1 MMMNTGGGH
10 WVMRGQQGDIDEDG
24 TKLYDQRVILRL
36 LSYVVPYKF
45 PVFLAMMAVVV
56 YTGATVAIP
65 LIIAIGIDR
74 YIENG
79 DLSGLNTLA
88 AWFGVVLVV
97 HYASNYAHQV
107 LLARVS
113 QRVIYDLRN
122 DLFKHLQDL
131 PMSFHN
137 RHKVGSVMSRAQNDV
152 YQLQEF
158 LDIVVLSIGD
168 LLSLSGIIAFML
180 VRDWQLSLLSFA
192 SLPVLMVIIWVWQ
205 KHARP
210 AFLRVRVAISQVNA
224 SLAENLD
231 GVRVVQSMNRQ
242 RTNMGAFED
251 LNDRHLQTNLR
262 AQRLASSL
270 MPVVE
275 MFMSFSLAAT
285 IIFGGRL
292 VLGGML
298 GAGQLVAIHA
308 LHPALLRPDPQPDD
322 AVHATAAGDGIR
334 RADLRPAGHRGRP
347 RRRPGRQADAPDTGR
362 GALRERVVRLR
373 AGKMVLTGVDL
384 DIQPGETV
392 AFVGRTGAGKT
403 TMAALVSRFYDVV
416 DGRLTIDGHDV
427 RDVTRESLAKQ
438 MGIVLQEPFQFSG
451 TIMDNI
457 RYNHPE
463 ASDEK
468 VYEAAKAV
476 GLHDHIASLDDGYDT
491 MMEERG
497 GNMSLGQRQ
506 LVSFARALVADPRII
521 VLDEATAS
529 VDTQTEQLI
538 QQAIGKMLHGRTAI
552 VIAHRLSTIRN
563 ADKIVVME
571 QGRIVELGDHDEL
584 VALGGLYAKQYE
596 LHARLAASGAKRE
609 YAPANEFDDEVPGLG
624 ARVASQFQEYGNH
637 RLL

>member
-1 MMMNTGGGH
+1 MMMNTGGGS
-10 WVMRGQQGDIDEDG
+10 WQMRGQPGDIDEDG
-24 TKLYDQRVILRL
+24 TKLYDQRVILRML
-36 LSYVVPYKF
+36 RYVGPYRF
-45 PVFLAMMAVVV
+45 PVFLAMMAVAV

-65 LIIAIGIDR
+65 AIIATGIDR
-74 YIENG
+74 YIKNG

-97 HYASNYAHQV
+97 HYIANYAHQV

-168 LLSLSGIIAFML
+168 LLSLTGIIAVML
-180 VRDWQLSLLSFA
+180 FVDWQLSLLSFA
-192 SLPVLMVIIWVWQ
+192 SLPVLLAIIWVWQ
-205 KHARP
+205 RHARP
-210 AFLRVRVAISQVNA
+210 AFLRVRIAISQVNA

-242 RTNMGAFED
+242 QTNLRAFDE

-262 AQRLASSL
+262 AQRLSSSL

-292 VLGGML
+292 VLGGVI
-298 GAGQLVAIHA
+298 GAGPLVQFTLYIQRFFDPIRSLTMQFTQLQRAMASGARIFD
-308 LHPALLRPDPQPDD
+308 LLDIEPDL
-322 AVHATAAGDGIR
+322 V
-334 RADLRPAGHRGRP
+334 
-347 RRRPGRQADAPDTGR
+347 DAPDAKAMPQIQ
-362 GALRERVVRLR
+362 GAIRYENVSF
-373 AGKMVLTGVDL
+373 AYEPGKLVLSDVDL
-384 DIQPGETV
+384 DVEPGETI

-403 TMAALVSRFYDVV
+403 TMAALVSRFYDVWG
-416 DGRLTIDGHDV
+416 GRITIDGQDV
-427 RDVTRESLAKQ
+427 RSVTRESLARQ
-438 MGIVLQEPFQFSG
+438 MGIVLQEPFQFSDS
-451 TIMDNI
+451 IMENI

-476 GLHDHIASLDDGYDT
+476 GLHDHIASLPDGYDT

-538 QQAIGKMLHGRTAI
+538 QQAIGRMLHGRTAI

-571 QGRIVELGDHDEL
+571 KGRIVELGNHDEL

-609 YAPANEFDDEVPGLG
+609 YAPANEFDDEVPGLTP
-624 ARVASQFQEYGNH
+624 A
-637 RLL
+637 

>member
-1 MMMNTGGGH
+1 MMMNTGGGG
-10 WVMRGQQGDIDEDG
+10 WLMRGQQGDIDEDG
-24 TKLYDQRVILRL
+24 TRLYDQRVILRML
-36 LSYVVPYKF
+36 AYVGPYKF
-45 PVFLAMMAVVV
+45 PVFLAMVAVVI
-56 YTGATVAIP
+56 YTVATVAMP
-65 LIIAIGIDR
+65 LIIAIGMDR
-74 YIENG
+74 YIKTG

-88 AWFGVVLVV
+88 VWFGVVLVV
-97 HYASNYAHQV
+97 HYAANYTHQV

-168 LLSLSGIIAFML
+168 LLSLTGIIGFM
-180 VRDWQLSLLSFA
+180 VYANWQLSLLSFA
-192 SLPVLMVIIWVWQ
+192 SMPILIAIIYVWQ
-205 KHARP
+205 RHARP

-242 RTNMGAFED
+242 RTNLRAFAG
-251 LNDRHLQTNLR
+251 LNDNHLQTNLR

-292 VLGGML
+292 VIGGTM
-298 GAGQLVAIHA
+298 GAGQLIQFTLYIQRFYDPIRSLTMQFTQLQRAMASGARIFD
-308 LHPALLRPDPQPDD
+308 LLDTEPDL
-322 AVHATAAGDGIR
+322 V
-334 RADLRPAGHRGRP
+334 
-347 RRRPGRQADAPDTGR
+347 DAPDSKPIPQIN
-362 GALRERVVRLR
+362 GAIRYENVSF
-373 AGKMVLTGVDL
+373 AYEQSKMVLNDVDL
-384 DIQPGETV
+384 DVQPGETI

-416 DGRLTIDGHDV
+416 GGRITVDGHDV
-427 RDVTRESLAKQ
+427 RDVTRESLARQ
-438 MGIVLQEPFQFSG
+438 MGIVLQEPFQFSDS
-451 TIMDNI
+451 IMDNI

-476 GLHDHIASLDDGYDT
+476 GLHDHIASLLDGYET
-491 MMEERG
+491 VMGERG

-506 LVSFARALVADPRII
+506 LISFARALVADPRII

-529 VDTQTEQLI
+529 VDTQTEQMI

-571 QGRIVELGDHDEL
+571 KGRIVELGNHDEL

-596 LHARLAASGAKRE
+596 LHARLAAAGAKRE
-609 YAPANEFDDEVPGLG
+609 YAPANEFDDEVPGLTP
-624 ARVASQFQEYGNH
+624 A
-637 RLL
+637 

>member
-1 MMMNTGGGH
+1 MMVNTGTGGN
-10 WVMRGQQGDIDEDG
+10 WVSRGQQGDIDEDG

-88 AWFGVVLVV
+88 VWFGVVLVV
-97 HYASNYAHQV
+97 HYAANYAHQV

-180 VRDWQLSLLSFA
+180 ARDWQLSLLSFA

-242 RTNMGAFED
+242 RTNMGAFDE
-251 LNDRHLQTNLR
+251 LNDHHLQTNLR

-292 VLGGML
+292 VLGGAL
-298 GAGQLVAIHA
+298 GA
-308 LHPALLRPDPQPDD
+308 
-322 AVHATAAGDGIR
+322 
-334 RADLRPAGHRGRP
+334 
-347 RRRPGRQADAPDTGR
+347 
-362 GALRERVVRLR
+362 
-373 AGKMVLTGVDL
+373 
-384 DIQPGETV
+384 
-392 AFVGRTGAGKT
+392 
-403 TMAALVSRFYDVV
+403 
-416 DGRLTIDGHDV
+416 
-427 RDVTRESLAKQ
+427 
-438 MGIVLQEPFQFSG
+438 
-451 TIMDNI
+451 
-457 RYNHPE
+457 
-463 ASDEK
+463 
-468 VYEAAKAV
+468 
-476 GLHDHIASLDDGYDT
+476 
-491 MMEERG
+491 
-497 GNMSLGQRQ
+497 
-506 LVSFARALVADPRII
+506 
-521 VLDEATAS
+521 
-529 VDTQTEQLI
+529 
-538 QQAIGKMLHGRTAI
+538 
-552 VIAHRLSTIRN
+552 
-563 ADKIVVME
+563 
-571 QGRIVELGDHDEL
+571 
-584 VALGGLYAKQYE
+584 
-596 LHARLAASGAKRE
+596 
-609 YAPANEFDDEVPGLG
+609 
-624 ARVASQFQEYGNH
+624 
-637 RLL
+637 

>member
-1 MMMNTGGGH
+1 MMMNTGGGG
-10 WVMRGQQGDIDEDG
+10 WLMRGQQGDIDEDG
-24 TKLYDQRVILRL
+24 TRLYDQRVILRML
-36 LSYVVPYKF
+36 AYVGPYKF
-45 PVFLAMMAVVV
+45 PVFLAMVAVVI
-56 YTGATVAIP
+56 YTVATVAMP
-65 LIIAIGIDR
+65 LIIAIGMDR
-74 YIENG
+74 YIKTG

-88 AWFGVVLVV
+88 VWFGVVLVV
-97 HYASNYAHQV
+97 HYAANYTHQV

-168 LLSLSGIIAFML
+168 LLSLTGIIGFM
-180 VRDWQLSLLSFA
+180 VYANWQLSLLSFA
-192 SLPVLMVIIWVWQ
+192 SMPILIAIIYVWQ
-205 KHARP
+205 RHARP

-242 RTNMGAFED
+242 RTNLRAFAG
-251 LNDRHLQTNLR
+251 LNDNHLQTNLR

-292 VLGGML
+292 VIGGTM
-298 GAGQLVAIHA
+298 GAGQLIQFTLYIQRFYDPIRSLTMQFTQLQRAMASGARIFD
-308 LHPALLRPDPQPDD
+308 LLDTEPDL
-322 AVHATAAGDGIR
+322 V
-334 RADLRPAGHRGRP
+334 
-347 RRRPGRQADAPDTGR
+347 DAPDAKPIPQIN
-362 GALRERVVRLR
+362 GAIRYENVSF
-373 AGKMVLTGVDL
+373 AYEQSKMVLNDVDL
-384 DIQPGETV
+384 DVQPGETI

-416 DGRLTIDGHDV
+416 GGRITVDGHDV
-427 RDVTRESLAKQ
+427 RDVTRESLARQ

-451 TIMDNI
+451 SIMDNI

-476 GLHDHIASLDDGYDT
+476 GLHDHIASLLDGYET
-491 MMEERG
+491 VMGERG

-506 LVSFARALVADPRII
+506 LISFARALVADPRII

-529 VDTQTEQLI
+529 VDTQTEQMI

-571 QGRIVELGDHDEL
+571 KGRIVELGNHDEL

-596 LHARLAASGAKRE
+596 LHARLAAAGAKRE
-609 YAPANEFDDEVPGLG
+609 YAPANEFDDEVPGLTP
-624 ARVASQFQEYGNH
+624 A
-637 RLL
+637 